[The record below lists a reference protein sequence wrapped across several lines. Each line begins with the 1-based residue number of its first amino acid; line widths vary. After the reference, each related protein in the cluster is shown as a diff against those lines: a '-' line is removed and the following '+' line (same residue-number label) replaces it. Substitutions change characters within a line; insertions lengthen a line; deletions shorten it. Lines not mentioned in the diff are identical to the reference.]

1 MDIKVY
7 PGKLNGQ
14 IGAIP
19 SKSAAHRAILAAA
32 LSDKPTRLLVSRPS
46 ISQDIAAT
54 INCVKALGGEIL
66 ANNGEI
72 TVKPITKVQNRTV
85 LDCGESGTTLRF
97 ILPIAAALS
106 DNFSVTGRGRL
117 ADRPLEDLCMALES
131 HGCICSS
138 HSIPLGVS
146 GHLHA
151 GEFVLPGKISSQYVS
166 GLLLAA
172 AVLDTK
178 SQITLSTPLESAG
191 YVELTRDV
199 MHSFGIETGKESNS
213 YSVETLGYHS
223 PGTYPIEGDWS
234 NAAFWLVAQKMGS
247 SIKITGLNDLS
258 AQPDRV
264 IESLI
269 SKLGNGTNIDVAN
282 CPDLMPILAVL
293 ATYAPGET
301 HFINAARLRLK
312 ESDRIS
318 AVAQGLTDLGIAVAE
333 QPDGLTVHSGT
344 IQGGDVDGYNDHRLV
359 MSWAIASLVAQKPI
373 VIHGA
378 EAVAKSYPDFWQDY
392 QQLGGNFDVL

>member
-1 MDIKVY
+1 MAHGHAVAIGMVIIAKAAAAAGICDSAVPQMIETALVNNHLPTRCDYSLARLVDVIQTDKKRRGDIISLVVPERIGHCRLHKINVAELASFIEPGLNREVNMDIKVY

-32 LSDKPTRLLVSRPS
+32 LADKPTILLVSRPS

-234 NAAFWLVAQKMGS
+234 NAAFWLVA
-247 SIKITGLNDLS
+247 
-258 AQPDRV
+258 
-264 IESLI
+264 
-269 SKLGNGTNIDVAN
+269 SKNGQQ
-282 CPDLMPILAVL
+282 
-293 ATYAPGET
+293 Y
-301 HFINAARLRLK
+301 K
-312 ESDRIS
+312 
-318 AVAQGLTDLGIAVAE
+318 
-333 QPDGLTVHSGT
+333 
-344 IQGGDVDGYNDHRLV
+344 DHWL
-359 MSWAIASLVAQKPI
+359 
-373 VIHGA
+373 
-378 EAVAKSYPDFWQDY
+378 E
-392 QQLGGNFDVL
+392 